1 MNNFDGIIHQNN
13 WFIAELLPKSKIA
26 GINFGKF
33 KKLLQESYCFGSL
46 FVMYSY
52 FLYFLYF
59 FSLKTI
65 VFIAFV
71 KIICTKSADNNY
83 LFKVNNKSPWT
94 RCELCSKLTTK
105 TSGQRHCSRSDVFI
119 FNFEHVCTYVS
130 IARMFDLYVCFYCW
144 FWTNICL
151 LGGIWI
157 FRDTIY

>member
-1 MNNFDGIIHQNN
+1 
-13 WFIAELLPKSKIA
+13 
-26 GINFGKF
+26 
-33 KKLLQESYCFGSL
+33 
-46 FVMYSY
+46 MYSY

-130 IARMFDLYVCFYCW
+130 IARMVDLYVCFYCW

-157 FRDTIY
+157 FRDTIYWNNCYIQTWRIYRMKSLSYRVLPSLSNRINFQLIFIVNAGS